1 MTQARNPLV
10 PTFAAKIPATILA
23 GVLMAVSSLASAQ
36 GGASPDA
43 EVALDEIVVTA
54 QKRTER
60 LQDVP
65 ISVQAVTG
73 EMLQNMGV
81 QNFENFEVPGVRV
94 SRGGMSDT
102 ITVRG
107 IGSGQNLGF
116 EQSAPMYLDGVYYG
130 RARTQR
136 LGFLDIEQIELLKGP
151 QPTFLGKNATAGAI
165 NIRTRRPGRELEREV
180 ELSYEPETEE
190 VTAFVAA
197 SVPLND
203 RWAIRGAARYRD
215 SEGYLTNTIT
225 GRKEPA
231 INDKLAR
238 LTLVGDVTESTRVTA
253 IGYYAANL
261 DKGRNNQSTICEPNF
276 RRDTSSAAQDP
287 CLFDD
292 KKASFSQTPADI
304 EAARPDLWRD
314 ADGGPFLNDM
324 EAYGA
329 TLQIDWELANGLSL
343 TSVTG
348 YYQYEN
354 YQYIDIDQ
362 GVANYGVSTFTENYD
377 QMSQELRLLGP
388 KDTKLQWSV
397 GAYFDSNDND
407 VVSTQ
412 SFDARNLLP
421 FTPPAVPPQT
431 NRTPAFVVNN
441 TNGFL
446 QDVRESAKSMAAFVD
461 AKYAIT
467 ETFAIRG
474 GLRYEE
480 VDKDIDYRRCGT
492 LPYPTCTPVNTL
504 PATAIRSRKDDKLAP
519 SATLEYRPIDDVL
532 LYLSYKKGF
541 KSGGFSNNDAGPFNS
556 EHVTAWEAGAKT
568 RLLDNRMMLNLTVFQ
583 GEYDDLQVSSF
594 DPVSNLFTTTNA
606 ASAKNKGVEAEVQ
619 YAATSRLRFAL
630 NVSYLDAAY
639 DDFRNSPCW
648 AGQAALGTGC
658 APNAQGSQV
667 QNLSGVVTPYAPEWS
682 GTAAVDYTLPVG
694 GSHNLSLG
702 ADVFYTGDFATLTD
716 INPRAFQQ
724 SYTKVNARIAFGRDD
739 DFWQVALVARNV
751 TDERTAAFKNTI
763 PGGFF
768 SIASFTDPPATYTIQ
783 ARFKF

>member
-1 MTQARNPLV
+1 MTHSRNALV
-10 PTFAAKIPATILA
+10 RALAAKVPVTILA
-23 GVLMAVSSLASAQ
+23 GLLVAVSSLASAQ
-36 GGASPDA
+36 EGADA

-54 QKRTER
+54 QKRAER

-73 EMLQNMGV
+73 DTLQKMGV

-94 SRGGMSDT
+94 SRGGMADT

-107 IGSGQNLGF
+107 VGSGQNLGF
-116 EQSAPMYLDGVYYG
+116 EQSAPMYVDGIYYG

-165 NIRTRRPGRELEREV
+165 NIRTRRPGKELEREV
-180 ELSYEPETEE
+180 EVSYEPVTDETA
-190 VTAFVAA
+190 AFVAA
-197 SVPLND
+197 SIPLND
-203 RWAIRGAARYRD
+203 RWAMRGAARYRD

-231 INDKLAR
+231 VNDKLAR
-238 LTLVGDVTESTRVTA
+238 LTLVGDLTEAASVTA
-253 IGYYAANL
+253 IGYYATNL
-261 DKGRNNQSTICEPNF
+261 DSGRNNQSTICEPNF
-276 RRDTSSAAQDP
+276 RRDTSTAAQDP
-287 CLFDD
+287 CVLDL
-292 KKASFSQTPADI
+292 KKASFSRTPAAI

-314 ADGGPFLNDM
+314 DDGGPFLNDM

-329 TLQIDWELANGLSL
+329 TLQFDWELANGLSVA
-343 TSVTG
+343 SVTG
-348 YYQYEN
+348 FYQYEN
-354 YQYIDIDQ
+354 YQYIDTDQ

-377 QMSQELRLLGP
+377 QASQEIRLLSAR
-388 KDTKLQWSV
+388 DSKLQWSV

-412 SFDARNLLP
+412 SFDARELLP

-431 NRTPAFVVNN
+431 ARTPAFVIAN

-446 QDVRESAKSMAAFVD
+446 QDVQESATSMAVFGD
-461 AKYAIT
+461 AKYDFTDA
-467 ETFAIRG
+467 FAIRA

-480 VDKDIDYRRCGT
+480 VEKDISYKRCGT

-504 PATAIRSRKDDKLAP
+504 PATAMTSRKDDKFAP
-519 SATLEYRPIDDVL
+519 SATLEYRPIEDVL
-532 LYLSYKKGF
+532 LYLSYKKAF
-541 KSGGFSNNDAGPFNS
+541 KAGGFSNNDAGPFNS

-568 RLLDNRMMLNLTVFQ
+568 RLLDNRMMLNVTLFQ
-583 GEYDDLQVSSF
+583 GEYEDLQVSSF

-606 ASAKNKGVEAEVQ
+606 ASAKNKGIEAEVQ
-619 YAATSRLRFAL
+619 FAATNQLRFAL
-630 NVSYLDAAY
+630 NVSYLDAVY

-648 AGQAALGTGC
+648 AGQLALGTGC
-658 APNAQGSQV
+658 AVNAQGSQV
-667 QNLSGVVTPYAPEWS
+667 QDLSGVVTPYAPEWS

-694 GSHNLSLG
+694 DSYSLSLG
-702 ADVFYTGDFATLTD
+702 ADLFYTSEFATLTD
-716 INPRAFQQ
+716 INPRAFQEA
-724 SYTKVNARIAFGRDD
+724 YTKLNARIAFGGADD
-739 DFWQVALVARNV
+739 LWQVALVARNV
-751 TDERTAAFKNTI
+751 TDERTAAFRNTI

-768 SIASFTDPPATYTIQ
+768 SVASFTEPPATYTIQ
-783 ARFKF
+783 ARFRF

>member
-1 MTQARNPLV
+1 VTQARNPLV

-461 AKYAIT
+461 AKYEIT
-467 ETFAIRG
+467 ETFAVRG

-504 PATAIRSRKDDKLAP
+504 PATAMRSRKDDKLAP
-519 SATLEYRPIDDVL
+519 SATLEYRPLDDVL

-619 YAATSRLRFAL
+619 YAATSRLRFAV

-648 AGQAALGTGC
+648 AGQVALGTGC

-768 SIASFTDPPATYTIQ
+768 SIASFTDPPATYTLQ

>member
-1 MTQARNPLV
+1 MTHARNPLV
-10 PTFAAKIPATILA
+10 PAFAAKIPVTILA

-36 GGASPDA
+36 GGAAPDA

-65 ISVQAVTG
+65 ISVQAITG
-73 EMLQNMGV
+73 ETLQNMGV
-81 QNFENFEVPGVRV
+81 QNFENLEVPGIRV

-116 EQSAPMYLDGVYYG
+116 EQSAPMYIDGIYYG

-136 LGFLDIEQIELLKGP
+136 LGFLDIEQIEVLKGP

-165 NIRTRRPGRELEREV
+165 NIRTRRPGRDLEREV
-180 ELSYEPETEE
+180 EVSYEPETEE

-238 LTLVGDVTESTRVTA
+238 LTLVGDVTESARVTA

-276 RRDTSSAAQDP
+276 RRDTSSVAQDP
-287 CLFDD
+287 CIFDD
-292 KKASFSQTPADI
+292 KKASFSQTPAAI

-377 QMSQELRLLGP
+377 QVSQELRLLGP

-461 AKYAIT
+461 AKYEIT
-467 ETFAIRG
+467 ETFAVRG

-504 PATAIRSRKDDKLAP
+504 PATAMRSRKDDKLAP
-519 SATLEYRPIDDVL
+519 SATLEYRPLDDVL

-568 RLLDNRMMLNLTVFQ
+568 RLLNNRMMLNLTVFQ

-619 YAATSRLRFAL
+619 YAATSRLRFAV

-648 AGQAALGTGC
+648 AGQVALGTGC

-768 SIASFTDPPATYTIQ
+768 SIASFMDPPATYTLQ

>member
-10 PTFAAKIPATILA
+10 PAFAAKIPATILA

-292 KKASFSQTPADI
+292 KKASFSRTPADI

-467 ETFAIRG
+467 ETFAVRG

-504 PATAIRSRKDDKLAP
+504 PATAMRSRKDDKLAP
-519 SATLEYRPIDDVL
+519 SATLEYRPLDDVL

-619 YAATSRLRFAL
+619 YAATSRLRFAV

-648 AGQAALGTGC
+648 AGQVALGTGC

-702 ADVFYTGDFATLTD
+702 ADVFYTGEFATLTD

-768 SIASFTDPPATYTIQ
+768 SIASFTDPPATYTLQ

>member
-1 MTQARNPLV
+1 
-10 PTFAAKIPATILA
+10 
-23 GVLMAVSSLASAQ
+23 MAVSSLASAQ

-54 QKRTER
+54 QKRAER

-73 EMLQNMGV
+73 EMLQKMGV

-116 EQSAPMYLDGVYYG
+116 EQSAPMYLDGIYYG

-165 NIRTRRPGRELEREV
+165 NISTQRPGRDLEREV

-348 YYQYEN
+348 YYQYDN
-354 YQYIDIDQ
+354 YQYIDVDQ

-377 QMSQELRLLGP
+377 QISQELRLLGP
-388 KDTKLQWSV
+388 KDAKLQWSV

-431 NRTPAFVVNN
+431 NRTPAFVVTN

-461 AKYAIT
+461 AKYEIT
-467 ETFAIRG
+467 ESFAIRG

-480 VDKDIDYRRCGT
+480 VEKDIDYRRCGT

-504 PATAIRSRKDDKLAP
+504 PATAMKSRKDDKMAP
-519 SATLEYRPIDDVL
+519 SATIEYRPIDDVL

-606 ASAKNKGVEAEVQ
+606 ASAENKGVEAEVQ

-648 AGQAALGTGC
+648 AGQATLGTGC

-702 ADVFYTGDFATLTD
+702 ADMFYTGDFATLTD

>member
-1 MTQARNPLV
+1 VTQARNPLV

-292 KKASFSQTPADI
+292 KKASFSRTPADI

-461 AKYAIT
+461 AKYEIT
-467 ETFAIRG
+467 ETFAVRG

-504 PATAIRSRKDDKLAP
+504 PATAMRSRKDDKLAP
-519 SATLEYRPIDDVL
+519 SATLEYRPLDDVL

-619 YAATSRLRFAL
+619 YAATSRLRFAV

-648 AGQAALGTGC
+648 AGQVALGTGC

-768 SIASFTDPPATYTIQ
+768 SIASFTDPPATYTLQ

>member
-1 MTQARNPLV
+1 VTQARNPLV
-10 PTFAAKIPATILA
+10 PAFAAKIPATILA

-292 KKASFSQTPADI
+292 KKASFSRTPADI

-348 YYQYEN
+348 YYQYDN

-461 AKYAIT
+461 AKYEIT
-467 ETFAIRG
+467 ETFAVRG

-504 PATAIRSRKDDKLAP
+504 PATAMRSRKDDKLAP
-519 SATLEYRPIDDVL
+519 SATLEYRPLDDVL

-619 YAATSRLRFAL
+619 YAATSRLRFAV
-630 NVSYLDAAY
+630 NVSYLDAYY

-648 AGQAALGTGC
+648 AGQATLGTGC
-658 APNAQGSQV
+658 GPNAQGSQV

-768 SIASFTDPPATYTIQ
+768 SIASFTDPPATYTLQ

>member
-43 EVALDEIVVTA
+43 EVALEEIVVTA

-292 KKASFSQTPADI
+292 KKASFSRTPADI

-461 AKYAIT
+461 AKYEIT
-467 ETFAIRG
+467 ETFAVRG

-504 PATAIRSRKDDKLAP
+504 PATAMRSRKDDKLAP
-519 SATLEYRPIDDVL
+519 SATLEYRPLDDVL

-619 YAATSRLRFAL
+619 YAATSRLRFAV

-648 AGQAALGTGC
+648 AGQVALGTGC

-702 ADVFYTGDFATLTD
+702 ADVFYTGEFATLTD

-768 SIASFTDPPATYTIQ
+768 SIASFTDPPATYTLQ

>member
-1 MTQARNPLV
+1 VTQARNPLV
-10 PTFAAKIPATILA
+10 PAFAAKIPATILA
-23 GVLMAVSSLASAQ
+23 GVLMTVSSLASAQ

-43 EVALDEIVVTA
+43 EVALEEIVVTA

-292 KKASFSQTPADI
+292 KKASFSRTPADI

-467 ETFAIRG
+467 ETFAVRG

-504 PATAIRSRKDDKLAP
+504 PATAMRSRKDDKLAP
-519 SATLEYRPIDDVL
+519 SATLEYRPLDDVL

-619 YAATSRLRFAL
+619 YAATSRLRFAV

-648 AGQAALGTGC
+648 AGQVALGTGC

-702 ADVFYTGDFATLTD
+702 ADVFYTGEFATLTD

-768 SIASFTDPPATYTIQ
+768 SIASFTDPPATYTLQ

>member
-1 MTQARNPLV
+1 
-10 PTFAAKIPATILA
+10 
-23 GVLMAVSSLASAQ
+23 MAVSSLASAQ

-54 QKRTER
+54 QKRAER

-73 EMLQNMGV
+73 EMLQKMGV

-116 EQSAPMYLDGVYYG
+116 EQSAPMYLDGIYYG

-165 NIRTRRPGRELEREV
+165 NIRTRRPGRDLEREV
-180 ELSYEPETEE
+180 EVSYEPETEE

-287 CLFDD
+287 CIFDD
-292 KKASFSQTPADI
+292 KKASFSQTPAAI
-304 EAARPDLWRD
+304 EAERPDLWRD

-324 EAYGA
+324 DAYGA

-348 YYQYEN
+348 YYQYDN
-354 YQYIDIDQ
+354 YQYIDVDQ
-362 GVANYGVSTFTENYD
+362 GVANYGVSTFTERYD
-377 QMSQELRLLGP
+377 QMSQELRFSDR
-388 KDTKLQWSV
+388 K
-397 GAYFDSNDND
+397 
-407 VVSTQ
+407 TQ
-412 SFDARNLLP
+412 SSNGRWEP
-421 FTPPAVPPQT
+421 ISTP
-431 NRTPAFVVNN
+431 
-441 TNGFL
+441 
-446 QDVRESAKSMAAFVD
+446 
-461 AKYAIT
+461 
-467 ETFAIRG
+467 
-474 GLRYEE
+474 
-480 VDKDIDYRRCGT
+480 
-492 LPYPTCTPVNTL
+492 
-504 PATAIRSRKDDKLAP
+504 
-519 SATLEYRPIDDVL
+519 
-532 LYLSYKKGF
+532 
-541 KSGGFSNNDAGPFNS
+541 
-556 EHVTAWEAGAKT
+556 
-568 RLLDNRMMLNLTVFQ
+568 
-583 GEYDDLQVSSF
+583 
-594 DPVSNLFTTTNA
+594 TTTM
-606 ASAKNKGVEAEVQ
+606 S
-619 YAATSRLRFAL
+619 
-630 NVSYLDAAY
+630 
-639 DDFRNSPCW
+639 
-648 AGQAALGTGC
+648 
-658 APNAQGSQV
+658 
-667 QNLSGVVTPYAPEWS
+667 
-682 GTAAVDYTLPVG
+682 
-694 GSHNLSLG
+694 
-702 ADVFYTGDFATLTD
+702 
-716 INPRAFQQ
+716 
-724 SYTKVNARIAFGRDD
+724 
-739 DFWQVALVARNV
+739 
-751 TDERTAAFKNTI
+751 
-763 PGGFF
+763 
-768 SIASFTDPPATYTIQ
+768 
-783 ARFKF
+783 

>member
-1 MTQARNPLV
+1 VTHEKNPLV
-10 PTFAAKIPATILA
+10 PAFAAKIPATILA

-36 GGASPDA
+36 GSANPDA
-43 EVALDEIVVTA
+43 EVALEEIVVTA

-65 ISVQAVTG
+65 ISVQAITG
-73 EMLQNMGV
+73 ETLQNMGV
-81 QNFENFEVPGVRV
+81 QNFESFEVPGIRV

-116 EQSAPMYLDGVYYG
+116 EQSAPMYIDGIYYG

-136 LGFLDIEQIELLKGP
+136 LGFLDIEQIEVLKGP

-165 NIRTRRPGRELEREV
+165 NIRTRRPGNEFEREIEV
-180 ELSYEPETEE
+180 SHEPQTQEMA
-190 VTAFVAA
+190 AFVAA
-197 SVPLND
+197 TLPIND
-203 RWAIRGAARYRD
+203 RWAVRAAARYRD
-215 SEGYLTNTIT
+215 SEGYLTNTVT

-238 LTLVGDVTESTRVTA
+238 LTVVGNPTEALSVTA

-276 RRDTSSAAQDP
+276 RRDTSAVTQDP
-287 CLFDD
+287 CVFDD

-314 ADGGPFLNDM
+314 NDGGPFLNDM
-324 EAYGA
+324 EAYGT
-329 TLQIDWELANGLSL
+329 TLQLDWELANGLSV

-348 YYQYEN
+348 YYQYDN
-354 YQYIDIDQ
+354 YQYIDVDQ

-377 QMSQELRLLGP
+377 QVSQELRLLGP

-397 GAYFDSNDND
+397 GAYLDSNDND

-431 NRTPAFVVNN
+431 NRTAAFVTNN
-441 TNGFL
+441 TNGFV
-446 QDVRESAKSMAAFVD
+446 QDVRESAQSMAFFGD
-461 AKYAIT
+461 AKY
-467 ETFAIRG
+467 EFSNSFAIRG

-480 VDKDIDYRRCGT
+480 VEKDISYKRCGT

-504 PATAIRSRKDDKLAP
+504 PATAVTSRKDDKLAP
-519 SATLEYRPIDDVL
+519 SATLEYRPLDDVL
-532 LYLSYKKGF
+532 FYLSYKKGF

-619 YAATSRLRFAL
+619 YAATSRLRFAV
-630 NVSYLDAAY
+630 NVSYLDAYY

-648 AGQAALGTGC
+648 AGQATLGTGC
-658 APNAQGSQV
+658 GPNAQGSQV

-682 GTAAVDYTLPVG
+682 GTAAMDYTMPVG
-694 GSHNLSLG
+694 DSYRLGLG
-702 ADVFYTGDFATLTD
+702 ADVFYTGEFATLTD
-716 INPRAFQQ
+716 INPRAFQEA
-724 SYTKVNARIAFGRDD
+724 YTKLNARVAFARDD
-739 DFWQVALVARNV
+739 DSWEIALIARNM

-768 SIASFTDPPATYTIQ
+768 SVASFTDPPATYTVQ

>member
-1 MTQARNPLV
+1 VTQARNPLV

-292 KKASFSQTPADI
+292 KKASFSRTPADI

-467 ETFAIRG
+467 ETFAVRG

-504 PATAIRSRKDDKLAP
+504 PATAMRSRKDDKLAP
-519 SATLEYRPIDDVL
+519 SATLEYRPLDDVL

-619 YAATSRLRFAL
+619 YAATSRLRFAV

-648 AGQAALGTGC
+648 AGQVALGTGC

-768 SIASFTDPPATYTIQ
+768 SIASFTDPPATYTLQ

>member
-1 MTQARNPLV
+1 
-10 PTFAAKIPATILA
+10 
-23 GVLMAVSSLASAQ
+23 MAVSSLASAQ

-54 QKRTER
+54 QKRAER

-73 EMLQNMGV
+73 EMLQKMGV

-116 EQSAPMYLDGVYYG
+116 EQSAPMYLDGIYYG

-165 NIRTRRPGRELEREV
+165 NIRTRRPGRDLEREV
-180 ELSYEPETEE
+180 EVSYEPETEE

-287 CLFDD
+287 CIFDD
-292 KKASFSQTPADI
+292 KKASFSQTPAAI
-304 EAARPDLWRD
+304 EAERPDLWRD

-324 EAYGA
+324 DAYGA

-348 YYQYEN
+348 YYQYDN
-354 YQYIDIDQ
+354 YQYIDVDQ

-388 KDTKLQWSV
+388 KDAKLQWSV

-431 NRTPAFVVNN
+431 NRAPAFVVTN
-441 TNGFL
+441 TNGFV

-461 AKYAIT
+461 AKYEIT
-467 ETFAIRG
+467 ESFAIRG

-480 VDKDIDYRRCGT
+480 VEKDIDYRRCGT

-504 PATAIRSRKDDKLAP
+504 PATAMKSRKDDKMAP
-519 SATLEYRPIDDVL
+519 SATIEYRPIDDVL

-648 AGQAALGTGC
+648 AGQATLGTGC

-702 ADVFYTGDFATLTD
+702 ADMFYTGDFATLTD

-768 SIASFTDPPATYTIQ
+768 SISSFTDPPATYTVQ

>member
-1 MTQARNPLV
+1 VTQARNPLV

-292 KKASFSQTPADI
+292 KKASFSRTPADI

-461 AKYAIT
+461 AKYEIT
-467 ETFAIRG
+467 ETFAVRG

-504 PATAIRSRKDDKLAP
+504 PATAMRSRKDDKLAP
-519 SATLEYRPIDDVL
+519 SATLEYRPLDDVL

-619 YAATSRLRFAL
+619 YAATSRLRFAV

-648 AGQAALGTGC
+648 AGQVALGTGC

-702 ADVFYTGDFATLTD
+702 ADVFYTGEFATLTD

-768 SIASFTDPPATYTIQ
+768 SIASFTDPPATYTLQ

>member
-292 KKASFSQTPADI
+292 KKASFSRTPADI

-467 ETFAIRG
+467 ETFAVRG

-504 PATAIRSRKDDKLAP
+504 PATAMRSRKDDKLAP
-519 SATLEYRPIDDVL
+519 SATLEYRPLDDVL

-619 YAATSRLRFAL
+619 YAATSRLRFAV

-648 AGQAALGTGC
+648 AGQVALGTGC

-702 ADVFYTGDFATLTD
+702 ADVFYTGEFATLTD

-768 SIASFTDPPATYTIQ
+768 SIASFTDPPATYTLQ

>member
-1 MTQARNPLV
+1 MTHARNPLV
-10 PTFAAKIPATILA
+10 PAFAAKIPVTILA

-36 GGASPDA
+36 GGAAPDA

-65 ISVQAVTG
+65 ISVQAITG
-73 EMLQNMGV
+73 ETLQNMGV
-81 QNFENFEVPGVRV
+81 QNFENLEVPGIRV

-116 EQSAPMYLDGVYYG
+116 EQSAPMYIDGIYYG

-136 LGFLDIEQIELLKGP
+136 LGFLDIEQIEVLKGP

-165 NIRTRRPGRELEREV
+165 NIRTRRPGRDLEREV
-180 ELSYEPETEE
+180 EVSYEPETEE

-238 LTLVGDVTESTRVTA
+238 LTLVGDVTESARVTA

-276 RRDTSSAAQDP
+276 RRDTSSVAQDP
-287 CLFDD
+287 CIFDD
-292 KKASFSQTPADI
+292 KKASFSQTPAAI

-431 NRTPAFVVNN
+431 NRTPAFVVTN

-461 AKYAIT
+461 AKYEIT
-467 ETFAIRG
+467 EAFAVRG

-504 PATAIRSRKDDKLAP
+504 PATAMRSRKDDKLAP
-519 SATLEYRPIDDVL
+519 SATLEYRPLDDVL

-568 RLLDNRMMLNLTVFQ
+568 RLLNNRMMLNLTVFQ

-606 ASAKNKGVEAEVQ
+606 ASAKNRGVEAEVQ
-619 YAATSRLRFAL
+619 YAATSRLRFAV

-648 AGQAALGTGC
+648 AGQVALGTGC

-768 SIASFTDPPATYTIQ
+768 SIASFMDPPATYTLQ

>member
-1 MTQARNPLV
+1 
-10 PTFAAKIPATILA
+10 
-23 GVLMAVSSLASAQ
+23 
-36 GGASPDA
+36 
-43 EVALDEIVVTA
+43 
-54 QKRTER
+54 
-60 LQDVP
+60 
-65 ISVQAVTG
+65 
-73 EMLQNMGV
+73 
-81 QNFENFEVPGVRV
+81 
-94 SRGGMSDT
+94 
-102 ITVRG
+102 
-107 IGSGQNLGF
+107 
-116 EQSAPMYLDGVYYG
+116 
-130 RARTQR
+130 
-136 LGFLDIEQIELLKGP
+136 
-151 QPTFLGKNATAGAI
+151 
-165 NIRTRRPGRELEREV
+165 
-180 ELSYEPETEE
+180 
-190 VTAFVAA
+190 
-197 SVPLND
+197 
-203 RWAIRGAARYRD
+203 
-215 SEGYLTNTIT
+215 
-225 GRKEPA
+225 
-231 INDKLAR
+231 
-238 LTLVGDVTESTRVTA
+238 
-253 IGYYAANL
+253 
-261 DKGRNNQSTICEPNF
+261 
-276 RRDTSSAAQDP
+276 
-287 CLFDD
+287 
-292 KKASFSQTPADI
+292 
-304 EAARPDLWRD
+304 
-314 ADGGPFLNDM
+314 
-324 EAYGA
+324 
-329 TLQIDWELANGLSL
+329 
-343 TSVTG
+343 
-348 YYQYEN
+348 
-354 YQYIDIDQ
+354 
-362 GVANYGVSTFTENYD
+362 
-377 QMSQELRLLGP
+377 MSQELRLLGP

-441 TNGFL
+441 TNGFV

-519 SATLEYRPIDDVL
+519 SATLEYRPLDDVL

-619 YAATSRLRFAL
+619 YAATSRLRFAV
-630 NVSYLDAAY
+630 NVSYLDAYY

-648 AGQAALGTGC
+648 AGQATLGTGC
-658 APNAQGSQV
+658 GPNAQGSQV

-682 GTAAVDYTLPVG
+682 GTAAMDYTMPVG
-694 GSHNLSLG
+694 DSYRLGLG
-702 ADVFYTGDFATLTD
+702 ADVFYTSEFATLTD
-716 INPRAFQQ
+716 INPRSFQEA
-724 SYTKVNARIAFGRDD
+724 YTKLNARLSFGRDD
-739 DFWQVALVARNV
+739 DSWEIALIARNM

-768 SIASFTDPPATYTIQ
+768 SVASFTDPPATYTLQ

>member
-1 MTQARNPLV
+1 VTQARNPLV
-10 PTFAAKIPATILA
+10 PAFAAKIPATILA
-23 GVLMAVSSLASAQ
+23 GVLMTVSSLASAQ

-292 KKASFSQTPADI
+292 KKASFSRTPADI

-467 ETFAIRG
+467 ETFAVRG

-504 PATAIRSRKDDKLAP
+504 PATAMRSRKDDKLAP
-519 SATLEYRPIDDVL
+519 SATLEYRPLDDVL

-619 YAATSRLRFAL
+619 YAATSRLRFAV

-648 AGQAALGTGC
+648 AGQVALGTGC

-702 ADVFYTGDFATLTD
+702 ADVFYTGEFATLTD

-768 SIASFTDPPATYTIQ
+768 SIASFTDPPATYTLQ

>member
-1 MTQARNPLV
+1 VTQARNPLV
-10 PTFAAKIPATILA
+10 PAFAVKIPATILA

-461 AKYAIT
+461 AKYEIT
-467 ETFAIRG
+467 ETFAVRG

-504 PATAIRSRKDDKLAP
+504 PATAMRSRKDDKLAP
-519 SATLEYRPIDDVL
+519 SATLEYRPLDDVL

-619 YAATSRLRFAL
+619 YAATSRLRFAV

-648 AGQAALGTGC
+648 AGQVALGTGC

-768 SIASFTDPPATYTIQ
+768 SIASFTDPPATYTLQ